1 MYIFEAWDP
10 GICTDIVMTLFNKNI
25 SFLSSSFSQSI
36 LTSHSKWSAKV
47 CDVFGVTNINFIVI
61 SPNFNFQ
68 TMKCVCKCPTLHWI
82 MFKTKK
88 LNKWLWSGISSNKFA
103 CAWNDTLTTLFGSL
117 NPSMPKGN
125 NVGNMPGTKS
135 GFWYSG
141 TAIWWK
147 TNN

>member
-1 MYIFEAWDP
+1 
-10 GICTDIVMTLFNKNI
+10 MTLFNKNI
-25 SFLSSSFSQSI
+25 AFFSSPFSWSI
-36 LTSHSKWSAKV
+36 LPSHSKRSAKV
-47 CDVFGVTNINFIVI
+47 RNVFGVTDINFIVI

-68 TMKCVCKCPTLHWI
+68 TMKCVCKCPALHWI
-82 MFKTKK
+82 MFKTKN
-88 LNKWLWSGISSNKFA
+88 LNKWWLRKEWSGTSSNKFA

-141 TAIWWK
+141 TAIWW
-147 TNN
+147 TINN